1 MGVAKFGLYVLLMG
15 GVSRAM
21 CGLLTGRG
29 LPCHLSFGNGGVSAA
44 LMVVLMGGVNLAQTA
59 CS

>member
-1 MGVAKFGLYVLLMG
+1 MGGGVAYGVAKFGFYVLLMGG

-29 LPCHLSFGNGGVSAA
+29 LPCRLGFGNAGD
-44 LMVVLMGGVNLAQTA
+44 
-59 CS
+59 